1 MKIETFKDAREP
13 FCLPSTFG
21 NLYAIDTED
30 KQQQNFTLDNVRS
43 HSYNQ
48 KQRSGKYFPFN
59 EAVFMRSEKIQ
70 AIKLIE
76 DFIDEYH
83 DMYGSSPTIMDIE
96 AGTGLS
102 KSAIGRY
109 LIYMRENGLV
119 EYNGRR
125 NVTTARRQKER
136 GQTLKVPVLGRVSCG
151 IPRFAEENIEEYV
164 RLPVS
169 LFGHGEF
176 FFLRANGNSMIEAGI
191 CDGDLVLIRHQD
203 YAESGQIVV
212 ALTDDEATLKRYYP
226 EPEHRRIRLHPE
238 NPQMDD
244 IYVDDCTVQG
254 VAVKVI
260 KDIG

>member
-1 MKIETFKDAREP
+1 
-13 FCLPSTFG
+13 
-21 NLYAIDTED
+21 
-30 KQQQNFTLDNVRS
+30 
-43 HSYNQ
+43 
-48 KQRSGKYFPFN
+48 
-59 EAVFMRSEKIQ
+59 MRSEKAH

-83 DMYGSSPTIMDIE
+83 DMYGSSPSIMDIE

-109 LIYMRENGLV
+109 LIYMRDNGLV
-119 EYNGRR
+119 EYKGRR
-125 NVTTARRQKER
+125 NVSTARGQKER

-169 LFGHGEF
+169 LFGHGEV
-176 FFLRANGNSMIEAGI
+176 FFLRANGDSMIEAGI
-191 CDGDLVLIRHQD
+191 NDGDLVLIRHQD
-203 YAESGQIVV
+203 YAEGGQIVV
-212 ALTDDEATLKRYYP
+212 ALIDDEATLKRYYP

-238 NPQMDD
+238 NHQMDD
-244 IYVDDCTVQG
+244 IYVDDCIVQG

-260 KDIG
+260 KDIE

>member
-1 MKIETFKDAREP
+1 
-13 FCLPSTFG
+13 
-21 NLYAIDTED
+21 
-30 KQQQNFTLDNVRS
+30 
-43 HSYNQ
+43 
-48 KQRSGKYFPFN
+48 
-59 EAVFMRSEKIQ
+59 MRSEKAH

-83 DMYGSSPTIMDIE
+83 DMYGSSPSIMDIE

-109 LIYMRENGLV
+109 LIYMRDNGLV
-119 EYNGRR
+119 EYKGRR
-125 NVTTARRQKER
+125 NVTTARGQKER

-169 LFGHGEF
+169 LFGHGEV
-176 FFLRANGNSMIEAGI
+176 FFLRANGDSMIEAGI
-191 CDGDLVLIRHQD
+191 NDGDLVLIRHQD
-203 YAESGQIVV
+203 YAEGGQIVV
-212 ALTDDEATLKRYYP
+212 ALIDDEATLKRYYP

-238 NPQMDD
+238 NHQMDD
-244 IYVDDCTVQG
+244 IYVDDCIVQG

-260 KDIG
+260 KDIE

>member
-1 MKIETFKDAREP
+1 MRREK
-13 FCLPSTFG
+13 T
-21 NLYAIDTED
+21 
-30 KQQQNFTLDNVRS
+30 
-43 HSYNQ
+43 
-48 KQRSGKYFPFN
+48 
-59 EAVFMRSEKIQ
+59 Q

-109 LIYMRENGLV
+109 LIYMRDNGLV
-119 EYNGRR
+119 EYKGRR
-125 NVTTARRQKER
+125 NVTTARGQKER

-176 FFLRANGNSMIEAGI
+176 FFLRANGDSMIEAGI
-191 CDGDLVLIRHQD
+191 NDGDLVLIRHQD
-203 YAESGQIVV
+203 YAEGGQIVV
-212 ALTDDEATLKRYYP
+212 ALIDDEATLKRYYP

-238 NPQMDD
+238 NHQMDD
-244 IYVDDCTVQG
+244 IYVDDCIVQG

-260 KDIG
+260 KDIE